1 MAQQQSGK
9 GAGGKP
15 AVQSKEI
22 PGKPAVQPKGMP
34 TGGKPGVAPPPKG
47 GGKK

>member
-1 MAQQQSGK
+1 MAQQGGK
-9 GAGGKP
+9 GGGKP

-22 PGKPAVQPKGMP
+22 PNKPAVQPKGIP
-34 TGGKPGVAPPPKG
+34 SNAKPGVAAPPKG